1 MKRKRFIKLLM
12 SIGVSRN
19 EATVY
24 ADACGPDMPHNMMGF
39 LVETQP
45 SLRSIVR
52 SALTDIMQ
60 GNASI
65 EILDAERRG
74 PCRI

>member
-1 MKRKRFIKLLM
+1 MKRKRFKKLLM

-24 ADACGPDMPHNMMGF
+24 ADACGADMPHNMMGF

-45 SLRSIVR
+45 GFREIVR
-52 SALTDIMQ
+52 SELTNLIQ
-60 GNASI
+60 GKVSI
-65 EILDAERRG
+65 EMRENE
-74 PCRI
+74 